1 LENRKPVHALVGTP
15 GFQMRRSH
23 PRISTLFVVS
33 NNDVL
38 NPARNGCRESTSF
51 VVSEDNSLGSP
62 AADNPPL
69 ATRFAKA
76 VSGRR
81 RELGLT
87 QAQLAEALGVDTETL
102 SRFERGKHLPSLKTL
117 EKLASLLVVP
127 MTALLVE
134 RAPEVEEDAH
144 RISAWMRGLSAED
157 RAFLLDLVKRQAEYL
172 SRR

>member
-1 LENRKPVHALVGTP
+1 MRAGTF

-23 PRISTLFVVS
+23 PRLSALFVVS

-38 NPARNGCRESTSF
+38 NPAPVALAQSTSF
-51 VVSEDNSLGSP
+51 VDSEDNSLGLP
-62 AADNPPL
+62 ATENPPL
-69 ATRFAKA
+69 ATRFARA

-81 RELGLT
+81 REMGLT

-127 MTALLVE
+127 MAALLAESAPAVE
-134 RAPEVEEDAH
+134 DDAH

-157 RAFLLDLVKRQAEYL
+157 RDFLLELVKRQAEYL
-172 SRR
+172 SRRTR